1 MYFSW
6 MDGPPDDYKTCPE
19 CEEEALEVDGRGD
32 ICRDCG
38 YEYTAED
45 AKLEASGL

>member
-6 MDGPPDDYKTCPE
+6 MDGPDDDYCECPE
-19 CEEEALEVDGRGD
+19 CGEEALEVDKRGE